1 MENNEYEVLQV
12 QHDQNIVQLD
22 AVERANVD
30 SQVATAKQY
39 PRNGLC
45 ILFAVA
51 SEPYTYRNHSA
62 QRRGRRAA

>member
-30 SQVATAKQY
+30 S
-39 PRNGLC
+39 
-45 ILFAVA
+45 
-51 SEPYTYRNHSA
+51 
-62 QRRGRRAA
+62 